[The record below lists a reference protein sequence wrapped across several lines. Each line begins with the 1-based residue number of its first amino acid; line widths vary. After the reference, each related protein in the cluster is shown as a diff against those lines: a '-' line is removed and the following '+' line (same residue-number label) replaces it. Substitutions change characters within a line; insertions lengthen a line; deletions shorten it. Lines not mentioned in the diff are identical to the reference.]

1 MRLLHLADWHL
12 GRPAARR
19 ERPSDHEAALAEQI
33 GLAGERRPDLIVH
46 SGDLFDT
53 VRPAQE
59 VLHQAAQAAR
69 ELSALAPTFFVSGN
83 HDSVRLFRFL
93 DEFVGDGGEP
103 EGRLRFVTRAG
114 VLQARTLPS
123 GEDLRLGFLPFFHPN
138 RRLEDLAGDDVAD
151 AFFDAAGEMA
161 SYRDTLGVFLREIGR
176 RMNEGYD
183 PEKTVRVLVAHAG
196 LDGARI
202 TRNSGERELH
212 VGEMY
217 MASPA
222 HVPPMD
228 YGAFGHVH
236 RPQALPGDARGRYAG
251 SPMQLDFGEEGE
263 DKSAVLVELS
273 PGVPSRVELLQ
284 LTAPRRLRR
293 ASVDLDGLIGDAE
306 RLAESG
312 RAEILAVT
320 VRTETHQRDLS
331 ELVREAYSGC
341 AEGTEIVSITED
353 CAEMRGEV
361 LSASS
366 VDGAGESL
374 ASLFARYV
382 SERESLPAPAA
393 AVLEAFTGLSSDL
406 GLEEAVPGGVPEP
419 GEPESGEAEEK
430 PEAERGE
437 VA

>member
-19 ERPSDHEAALAEQI
+19 ERPADHEAVLAEQI
-33 GLAGERRPDLIVH
+33 GLAREKRPDLIVH

-59 VLHQAAQAAR
+59 VLHQAARAAR
-69 ELSALAPTFFVSGN
+69 ELAAIAPTFFVSGN

-93 DEFVGDGGEP
+93 DEFVGERGEP
-103 EGRLRFVTRAG
+103 EPRLRFVTRAG
-114 VLQARTLPS
+114 VLPPRTLPS
-123 GEDLRLGFLPFFHPN
+123 GEELRLGFLPFFHPN
-138 RRLEDLAGDDVAD
+138 RRLEEIAGDDVAD

-161 SYRDTLGVFLREIGR
+161 SYRDALGVFLREIGR

-183 PEKTVRVLVAHAG
+183 PQRTVRVLVAHAG

-236 RPQALPGDARGRYAG
+236 RPQALPAGARGRYAG

-273 PGVPSRVELLQ
+273 PGVPARTELAQ
-284 LTAPRRLRR
+284 LRAARRLRR
-293 ASVDLDGLIGDAE
+293 VSVDLDAL
-306 RLAESG
+306 
-312 RAEILAVT
+312 
-320 VRTETHQRDLS
+320 
-331 ELVREAYSGC
+331 
-341 AEGTEIVSITED
+341 
-353 CAEMRGEV
+353 
-361 LSASS
+361 
-366 VDGAGESL
+366 
-374 ASLFARYV
+374 
-382 SERESLPAPAA
+382 
-393 AVLEAFTGLSSDL
+393 
-406 GLEEAVPGGVPEP
+406 
-419 GEPESGEAEEK
+419 
-430 PEAERGE
+430 
-437 VA
+437 

>member
-1 MRLLHLADWHL
+1 MLLLHLADWHL
-12 GRPAARR
+12 GRPAGRR
-19 ERPSDHEAALAEQI
+19 ERPADHEAALAEQI
-33 GLAGERRPDLIVH
+33 GLAHERGPDLIVH

-53 VRPAQE
+53 FRPPQE
-59 VLHQAAQAAR
+59 VLHQAAWAAR
-69 ELSALAPTFFVSGN
+69 ELSAVAPTFFISGN
-83 HDSVRLFRFL
+83 HDPVRLFRFL
-93 DEFVGDGGEP
+93 DEFVGDRGEP
-103 EGRLRFVTRAG
+103 EGQLRFVTRAG
-114 VLQARTLPS
+114 VLPPRTLPS
-123 GEDLRLGFLPFFHPN
+123 GEELRLGFLPFFHPN
-138 RRLEDLAGDDVAD
+138 RRLEDLAGPEVAD

-161 SYRDTLGVFLREIGR
+161 SYRDALGVFLGEIGR

-183 PEKTVRVLVAHAG
+183 PERTVRVLVAHAG

-217 MASPA
+217 MTSPA
-222 HVPPMD
+222 RVPPMD

-236 RPQALPGDARGRYAG
+236 RPQALPGGGRGRYAG

-273 PGVPSRVELLQ
+273 PGVPARTELLP
-284 LTAPRRLRR
+284 LTGPRRLRR
-293 ASVDLDGLIGDAE
+293 VSVDLDDLEKDAR

-331 ELVREAYSGC
+331 ELVRGAYSGC

-353 CAEMRGEV
+353 CAEMTGEV
-361 LSASS
+361 LSASGA
-366 VDGAGESL
+366 VGAGESL
-374 ASLFARYV
+374 ADLFARYV
-382 SERESLPAPAA
+382 SGRESLPAPAA
-393 AVLEAFTGLSSDL
+393 AVLEAFTELSSDL
-406 GLEEAVPGGVPEP
+406 GLEEAVPSGALETEEP
-419 GEPESGEAEEK
+419 GPGEAKEPETEE
-430 PEAERGE
+430 GE